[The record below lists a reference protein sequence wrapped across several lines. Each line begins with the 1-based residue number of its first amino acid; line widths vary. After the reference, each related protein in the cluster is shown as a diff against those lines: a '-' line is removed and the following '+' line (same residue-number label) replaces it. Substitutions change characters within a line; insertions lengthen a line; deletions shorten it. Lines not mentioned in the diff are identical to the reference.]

1 LLLDDEDD
9 FAVVGAAADGVEAVQ
24 LTDQLRPDLLVLD
37 VNMPVMDG
45 LEALRQVKLAH
56 TQMRVV
62 LLSALPKSMVPDQE
76 VALADEYLEKGL
88 AVTDVVERLR
98 AVCRRPLRSA

>member
-1 LLLDDEDD
+1 
-9 FAVVGAAADGVEAVQ
+9 
-24 LTDQLRPDLLVLD
+24 
-37 VNMPVMDG
+37 
-45 LEALRQVKLAH
+45 
-56 TQMRVV
+56 MRVV